1 MIDFIRRVRRRWP
14 AEKNERR
21 ALVLD
26 CPELWPL
33 GTLPPPYERIGVG
46 WAEMMAEVRHEPP
59 SSVAIVHPMLGGAP
73 DPRVRE
79 LVEAAGLVPVVAVV
93 PFDDAHAPHL
103 PTLLAWG
110 VAELADAAFEA
121 APRAILPRLHA
132 VHAAPFKRV
141 LEPQLSRFV
150 SMQALTLVRAA
161 ASVAVDRGAAP
172 DLALTFGSGERT
184 VAGWCAR
191 EALPPPRRLIAW
203 MRLLLALAL
212 LDPPG
217 RTVMDAARCAGYRD
231 HSLRRAVRDFLGEG
245 MLPRP
250 GLFATAAAVLNAELR
265 DLRERAREARPGA
278 RAD

>member
-1 MIDFIRRVRRRWP
+1 MIDFGRRVPRRWP
-14 AEKNERR
+14 AERNARR

-33 GTLPPPYERIGVG
+33 GILPPPYQRIPLG
-46 WAEMMAEVRHEPP
+46 WAQMLAEVRREPP
-59 SSVAIVHPMLGGAP
+59 SSVAIVHAVQGGAP

-103 PTLLAWG
+103 PTLLGWG
-110 VAELADAAFEA
+110 VAELADARFEA
-121 APRAILPRLHA
+121 TAGAIAPRLQA

-141 LEPQLSRFV
+141 LEPHLSRFV
-150 SMQALTLVRAA
+150 SMQALTLLRAA
-161 ASVAVDRGAAP
+161 AGVAVDRGAAP
-172 DLALTFGSGERT
+172 GLALTFGAEGRT

-203 MRLLLALAL
+203 LRLLLALAL

-231 HSLRRAVRDFLGEG
+231 HSLRRAVRDFLGAG
-245 MLPRP
+245 TRPRP
-250 GLFATAAAVLNAELR
+250 GLFAVAAAAFNDELR
-265 DLRERAREARPGA
+265 QLRERARDARPGV
-278 RAD
+278 RPG